1 MSIQWED
8 KYSLHISGVDDQHKR
23 IFFLLDQCEKLFSEN
38 KDKLF

>member
-23 IFFLLDQCEKLFSEN
+23 IFFLLEQVKTFLRE
-38 KDKLF
+38 